1 MVFSTIIN
9 KMKNT
14 ENFGIRHNYIIT
26 IFRIYVSKYNFIY
39 ENNLELFK
47 KMKKINKQIQIF

>member
-1 MVFSTIIN
+1 
-9 KMKNT
+9 MKNT